1 MNKKLVCQKGFT
13 LIELLVSIGIIAIL
27 ASLILPAVH
36 GAREAG
42 RRAGCANNL
51 RQIAIATHGYHQTFG
66 CFPTNFTGC
75 GTQGGSSGSGFYSW
89 LSHLLPLL
97 DENALH
103 RSIDYRLPLS
113 NRGYFGQNDDYL
125 SYSIPASHQNARAAA
140 TMVSVFLCPSEPH
153 RRLQVHGD
161 ERLAPCSYVGNV
173 GWPRDASYPG
183 QSAVSQQNGVIGLSH
198 PAVEDRWQ
206 RPRISFA
213 NLTDGASNTAAISE
227 RVISKA
233 SAVASAWG
241 GTYVAAG
248 TPESMLS
255 YCGGSVTARSLDR
268 WVSYCG
274 TASASD
280 INYSAKQGHSWMS
293 GWSIAANTYMQVMPP
308 NARSCH
314 IYGGEYDGNN
324 MVTASSHHRDGIH
337 VAMAD
342 ARIAFVPNAVDLNT
356 WWLLGSGN
364 DGNTT
369 VSRNDE

>member
-1 MNKKLVCQKGFT
+1 
-13 LIELLVSIGIIAIL
+13 
-27 ASLILPAVH
+27 
-36 GAREAG
+36 
-42 RRAGCANNL
+42 
-51 RQIAIATHGYHQTFG
+51 
-66 CFPTNFTGC
+66 
-75 GTQGGSSGSGFYSW
+75 
-89 LSHLLPLL
+89 
-97 DENALH
+97 
-103 RSIDYRLPLS
+103 
-113 NRGYFGQNDDYL
+113 
-125 SYSIPASHQNARAAA
+125 
-140 TMVSVFLCPSEPH
+140 
-153 RRLQVHGD
+153 
-161 ERLAPCSYVGNV
+161 
-173 GWPRDASYPG
+173 
-183 QSAVSQQNGVIGLSH
+183 
-198 PAVEDRWQ
+198 
-206 RPRISFA
+206 
-213 NLTDGASNTAAISE
+213 
-227 RVISKA
+227 
-233 SAVASAWG
+233 
-241 GTYVAAG
+241 
-248 TPESMLS
+248 MLS

-274 TASASD
+274 TVSASD